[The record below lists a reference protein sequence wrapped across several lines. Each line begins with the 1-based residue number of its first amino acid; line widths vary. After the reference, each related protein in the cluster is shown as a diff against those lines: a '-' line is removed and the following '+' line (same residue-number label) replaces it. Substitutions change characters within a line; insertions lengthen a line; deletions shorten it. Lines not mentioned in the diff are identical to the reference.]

1 MANNISVIGGS
12 GFIGSRLVERLS
24 ATNRYKVNILDKAPS
39 NRFNHLVEI
48 CDVRSIE
55 SLRRVIESGSV
66 LINLAA
72 EHRDDVTPKSLYDE
86 VNVDGAKNI
95 CAVAA
100 QSSVEKIVFLS
111 SVAIYGFA
119 LIGTDESGI
128 VAPFNDYGRTKFE
141 AEQIFKAWQAES
153 PDTRMLMIIRP
164 TVVFGEKNRGNVYNL
179 LRQIASG
186 KFLMIGSGE
195 NRKSMAY
202 VENVAAFI
210 EHGLQFKPGLH
221 IYNYID
227 KPDFTMNALVQNIND
242 ILGRKAKMD
251 FKLPYFVGAL
261 AGKIFDI
268 VAFATGKKFAISSI
282 RIKKFCS
289 NSVYETSLAR
299 SGFTPPVAMATAL
312 ENTVKYEFLGAHDR
326 SEVFFSE

>member
-1 MANNISVIGGS
+1 MADNIGVIGGS
-12 GFIGSRLVERLS
+12 GFIGSRLVELLL
-24 ATNRYKVNILDKAPS
+24 AANDKPVKIFDKAPS
-39 NRFNHLVEI
+39 NRFNHLVEA
-48 CDVRSIE
+48 CDVRSFE
-55 SLRRVIESGSV
+55 SLQKVIEPGSV
-66 LINLAA
+66 LVNLAA

-86 VNVDGAKNI
+86 VNVTGAKNI
-95 CAVAA
+95 CAVAIEKN
-100 QSSVEKIVFLS
+100 VEKIIFLS

-119 LIGTDESGI
+119 PIGTDESGN

-141 AEQIFKAWQAES
+141 AEQILKAWQAES
-153 PDTRMLMIIRP
+153 PNTRMLMIIRP

-210 EHGLQFKPGLH
+210 QHGLQFKPGLH

-227 KPDFTMNALVQNIND
+227 KPDFTMNALVQNINQ
-242 ILGRKAKMD
+242 ILGKKAKLD
-251 FKLPYFVGAL
+251 LKLPYFVGAL
-261 AGKIFDI
+261 AGRCFDA
-268 VAFATGKKFAISSI
+268 VAFITGKKFAISAI
-282 RIKKFCS
+282 RVKKFCS

-299 SGFTPPVAMATAL
+299 SGFIPPISMTTAL
-312 ENTVKYEFLGAHDR
+312 ENTVKYEFLDTHDR
-326 SEVFFSE
+326 SDVFFSE